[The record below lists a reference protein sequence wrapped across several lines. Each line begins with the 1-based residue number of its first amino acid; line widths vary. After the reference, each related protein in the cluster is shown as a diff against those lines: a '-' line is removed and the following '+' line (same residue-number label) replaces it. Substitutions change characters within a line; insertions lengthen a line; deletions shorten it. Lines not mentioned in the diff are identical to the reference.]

1 MLTKA
6 DDYPIHQ
13 TSEPIAYA
21 GTDRNF
27 YDRYFFNGH
36 TKDGETFFGVA
47 LGVYPHLNVM
57 DAAFSVAHEGVQR
70 NLNASRCLH
79 MERLDTR
86 VGPIAVDVVEPLR
99 QLRVRV
105 DSPEHGLRADLLFTA
120 RAQPIEE
127 PHFHR
132 RIGPRTFMDYTRL
145 TQHGTYT
152 GSIEIEGKK
161 IPITADR
168 HFGVRDRSW
177 GVRPVGM
184 RDPQSEA
191 PPVPPQFY
199 WLWAPLHFDDR
210 CVLYDVAAHE
220 SGEPWHTS
228 GFVVLA
234 GDGEPEQMDR
244 AASTTV
250 LRSGTR
256 HARAA
261 TIRFVRKSGLF
272 APSRA
277 SRDLPEEGV
286 IEIALEPLT
295 QFYMTGLGYFSPEWS
310 HGVYKGELEVGF
322 DQFELAK
329 VDETVPVYQ
338 HIQAV
343 VRARYREGG
352 VEKTGSGV
360 LEQLI
365 LGAYAPLGLRE
376 MFDMAP

>member
-13 TSEPIAYA
+13 TPEPIAYS

-105 DSPEHGLRADLLFTA
+105 DSPEHGIRADLLFTA

-127 PHFHR
+127 PRFLR

-177 GVRPVGM
+177 GIRPVGM
-184 RDPQSEA
+184 RDPQPEA
-191 PPVPPQFY
+191 PPVEPQFY

-210 CVLYDVAAHE
+210 VVLYDVAAHG

-228 GFVVLA
+228 GFVVPA
-234 GDGEPEQMDR
+234 GEGEPEQMLCAD
-244 AASTTV
+244 SETV

-256 HARAA
+256 HARSA
-261 TIRFVRKSGLF
+261 TLRFERKNGS
-272 APSRA
+272 
-277 SRDLPEEGV
+277 E

-343 VRARYREGG
+343 VRARYREGS
-352 VEKTGSGV
+352 VEKIGSGV

-365 LGAYAPLGLRE
+365 LGAYTPLGLRE